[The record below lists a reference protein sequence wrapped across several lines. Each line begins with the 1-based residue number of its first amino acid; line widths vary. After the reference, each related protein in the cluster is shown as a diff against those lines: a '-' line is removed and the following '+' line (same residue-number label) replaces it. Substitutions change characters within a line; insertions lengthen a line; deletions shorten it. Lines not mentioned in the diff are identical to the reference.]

1 MVATQMH
8 TGVTLG
14 ELLPDL
20 PLHDSLL
27 SIIVTG
33 LCLDSRQLR
42 PGDLFFAIPGL
53 AVDGRDFIEQASTA
67 GAAVILAEAEGLQV
81 NGAGV
86 IPVAGL
92 SRKISDIA
100 GRFYGEPSEHLTLTG
115 VTGTNGKTTCSQ
127 LLAQLF
133 SLAGRS
139 SAVIGTLGH
148 GAYRNGVVTL
158 TDTGM
163 TTPDAVV
170 VQQLLAE
177 YASANVEYLAMEVSS
192 HSLDQYR
199 VEGLRFTT
207 AVFTNLSRDHLD
219 YHGDLV
225 SYAQA
230 KMRLFGMVG
239 LEQAV
244 INVDDPVGAEIAAN
258 LPAGVELYGYSLNNS
273 GAAISAMDIKLSP
286 RGLEATV
293 HTPWGEGQLSS
304 SLLGR
309 FNLENL
315 LAVLAVACIQ
325 GLSLETV
332 LSLIPRL
339 QPVVG
344 RMELVGDGKGPQVVI
359 DYAHTPDALQKAL
372 LTLRDHCEKQLWCVF
387 GCGGNRDAGKRPQMG
402 GIAARYADRV
412 VVTSD
417 NPRHEN
423 ADEILRDILSG
434 ITAQESVEMVAD
446 RAEAIRYAIANAADG
461 DVILVAGKG
470 HEDYQLI
477 GDQRLPF
484 SDHKEVRLA
493 LRQRGGC
500 Q

>member
-1 MVATQMH
+1 MVATQIPA
-8 TGVTLG
+8 GVTLG
-14 ELLPDL
+14 ELLPDV
-20 PLHDSLL
+20 PLHESQLSL
-27 SIIVTG
+27 IVTG

-42 PGDLFFAIPGL
+42 PGDLFFAVPGL
-53 AVDGRDFIEQASTA
+53 SVDGRNFIGQATTA
-67 GAAVILAEAEGLQV
+67 GASVILAEAEGLEV
-81 NGAGV
+81 NGTGV

-100 GRFYGEPSEHLTLTG
+100 GRFYGRPSERLTLTG

-148 GAYRNGVVTL
+148 GAYRQGLVTL

-163 TTPDAVV
+163 TTPDAVA
-170 VQQLLAE
+170 VQRLLAS
-177 YASANVEYLAMEVSS
+177 YADASVEHLAMEVSS

-199 VEGLRFTT
+199 VEGLRFAT

-230 KMRLFGMVG
+230 KMRLFSMPG
-239 LEQAV
+239 LEHAV
-244 INVDDPVGAEIAAN
+244 INVDDPVGAEIASQ
-258 LPAGVELYGYSLNNS
+258 LPPGVELYGYSLNNP
-273 GAAISAMDIKLSP
+273 GAALCARDIKLSA
-286 RGLEATV
+286 RGLEATIR
-293 HTPWGEGQLSS
+293 TPWGEGRMAS

-315 LAVLAVACIQ
+315 LAVVAVACAQ
-325 GLSLETV
+325 GLSLDKV
-332 LSLIPRL
+332 LSLIPHL

-344 RMELVGDGKGPQVVI
+344 RMELVGEEAGPQVVI

-372 LTLRDHCEKQLWCVF
+372 MTLREHCEKQLWCVF

-423 ADEILRDILSG
+423 AGEILGDILSG
-434 ITAQESVEMVAD
+434 ITAQESVDVVAD
-446 RAEAIRYAIANAADG
+446 RAAAIRYAIANAADG

-470 HEDYQLI
+470 HEDYQLV